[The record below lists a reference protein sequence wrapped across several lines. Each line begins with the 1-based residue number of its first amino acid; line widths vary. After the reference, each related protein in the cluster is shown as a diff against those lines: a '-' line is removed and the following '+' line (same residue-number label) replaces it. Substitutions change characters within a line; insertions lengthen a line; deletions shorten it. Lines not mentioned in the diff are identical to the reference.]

1 MLDRI
6 MEIPIVDDSFLIEK
20 RKAKSGFK
28 FSNWTYILLP
38 NINGAIR
45 GPGGT
50 VRVKGTIDN
59 YVLNQY
65 NLLPLKGNEMIL
77 PLKTE
82 IRKAIGKGEGDCA
95 EVVLYPDDSPYEI
108 PEEILLC
115 LLDAPKAYAFFETL
129 SESNQKYYT
138 DWIVQAKQ
146 LETRANRIVKMIQR
160 LEKELTFYD
169 WVQLE

>member
-1 MLDRI
+1 
-6 MEIPIVDDSFLIEK
+6 MEVPIVDDSFLIEK
-20 RKAKSGFK
+20 RKSKSGFE
-28 FSNWTYILLP
+28 FSNWTYISIP
-38 NINGAIR
+38 GICNTPR

-50 VRVKGTIDN
+50 IRVKGTIDD
-59 YVLNQY
+59 YTIKQF
-65 NLLPLKGNEMIL
+65 NLLPLKENEMIL

-95 EVVLYPDDSPYEI
+95 EVILYLDASSYEV

-115 LLDAPKAYAFFETL
+115 LLDAPKAHAYFKTL

-138 DWIVQAKQ
+138 DWIIQAKQ

-160 LEKELTFYD
+160 LEKELKFYD
-169 WVQLE
+169 WRNRD